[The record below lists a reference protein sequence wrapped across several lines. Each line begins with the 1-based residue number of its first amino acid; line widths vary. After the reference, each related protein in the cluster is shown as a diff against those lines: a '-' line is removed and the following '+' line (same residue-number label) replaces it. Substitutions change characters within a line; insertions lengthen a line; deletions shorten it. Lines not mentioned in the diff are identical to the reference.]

1 MRERID
7 AATFVRD
14 VIMCRQPISAKL
26 TVHCLGTV
34 ASNSMNQLAACARGV
49 EGLDVVYIASAN
61 PASRTE
67 LRFSSALMGNILSLC
82 LRMARATEDNTAA
95 LRELSSQVQSLSLK
109 VVALQSQLAEMS
121 KGHESRYVILGK
133 MTLDD
138 EGRRHLEIAITTSTD
153 CRQDLQTLVS
163 AKAKNSVPA
172 SIGSKG
178 SGKAVTPSPSPGK
191 GASTS
196 GAANIGVAQVVQS
209 PARSPVPLVGS
220 CSRRPAGPSKEATSC
235 TVGRL
240 ASLIIAS
247 HRLIS
252 KLSILFMPPNRHS
265 LVRNGFLLPTQ
276 QSL

>member
-1 MRERID
+1 M
-7 AATFVRD
+7 
-14 VIMCRQPISAKL
+14 
-26 TVHCLGTV
+26 
-34 ASNSMNQLAACARGV
+34 
-49 EGLDVVYIASAN
+49 VYIASAN

-163 AKAKNSVPA
+163 AMAKNSVPA
-172 SIGSKG
+172 SMGSRG

-191 GASTS
+191 DCFHLGGRQYRGGAG
-196 GAANIGVAQVVQS
+196 GAVS
-209 PARSPVPLVGS
+209 CPVS
-220 CSRRPAGPSKEATSC
+220 CPAGWQLLQEASG
-235 TVGRL
+235 TVQGGHILHRREAGIFNYRQSQAYQQAFNPVH
-240 ASLIIAS
+240 AS
-247 HRLIS
+247 
-252 KLSILFMPPNRHS
+252 
-265 LVRNGFLLPTQ
+265 
-276 QSL
+276 QSAFTCA